1 MLKKE
6 TVSLSLKNAILCLR
20 FALVH
25 FILTNHFA
33 AIASSLNTATQYL
46 RDECCNAVVVALGAT
61 TSPDIIGRIQKSH
74 HGLVINE
81 ATSVFLAKFIVTPF
95 TGANHLIFLS
105 LLPLRL

>member
-46 RDECCNAVVVALGAT
+46 RDEYCNAVVVADGAT
-61 TSPDIIGRIQKSH
+61 TSSDILGGSKVH
-74 HGLVINE
+74 PGLIINE
-81 ATSVFLAKFIVTPF
+81 ATSVF
-95 TGANHLIFLS
+95 
-105 LLPLRL
+105 